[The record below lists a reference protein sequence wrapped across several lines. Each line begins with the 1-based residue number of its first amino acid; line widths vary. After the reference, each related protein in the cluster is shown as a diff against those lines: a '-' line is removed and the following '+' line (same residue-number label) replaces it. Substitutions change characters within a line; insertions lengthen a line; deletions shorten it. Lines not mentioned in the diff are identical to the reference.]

1 MEPIRAVSPTVSG
14 IYSKGYGL
22 SVAFIYNKGAIMKQK
37 RLFLYQVDIKYIRDL
52 SNKDETGNVRSVSPQ
67 INKEKRPFVGIL
79 IICDNKKYCVPL
91 SSPKPKHKDMKNDV
105 DFTKI
110 YDNDKLLGVLN
121 FNNMIPVDE
130 SVLIPLNLHI
140 EKGDTPDVIH
150 YKKLTEKQLNWCQQ
164 NQDAIISKA
173 NKLYKIVVF
182 TPEKSR
188 NLTRRCC
195 NFRKLEEVLLKR
207 LEKESASKPDAA
219 DVIKGMDAWAQA
231 VNDNAQRDRNKKDS
245 RER

>member
-1 MEPIRAVSPTVSG
+1 MSG

-67 INKEKRPFVGIL
+67 INKEKSPFVGIL

>member
-1 MEPIRAVSPTVSG
+1 
-14 IYSKGYGL
+14 
-22 SVAFIYNKGAIMKQK
+22 
-37 RLFLYQVDIKYIRDL
+37 
-52 SNKDETGNVRSVSPQ
+52 
-67 INKEKRPFVGIL
+67 
-79 IICDNKKYCVPL
+79 
-91 SSPKPKHKDMKNDV
+91 MKNDV